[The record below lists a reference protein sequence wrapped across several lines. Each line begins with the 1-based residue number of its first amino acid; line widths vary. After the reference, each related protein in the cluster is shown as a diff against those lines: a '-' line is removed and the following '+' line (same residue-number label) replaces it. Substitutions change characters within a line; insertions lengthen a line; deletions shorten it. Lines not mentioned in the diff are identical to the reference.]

1 MKELYSFVGKLL
13 WVERERRQRLR
24 LDRRWVPSGALGSWA
39 RPAEWSLS
47 SARAVLSAS

>member
-24 LDRRWVPSGALGSWA
+24 LDRRWVPSGALRSRA